1 MCYSNRQTKKL
12 STRRREKQ
20 MIKFKKPERA
30 NSFLSDY
37 RQMRNLFMVGRCN
50 LTANERRNKLA
61 KDMIVWDEISL
72 QERYAEF
79 ENLKI

>member
-37 RQMRNLFMVGRCN
+37 GQMRNLFMVGRCN

-72 QERYAEF
+72 QERYA
-79 ENLKI
+79 